1 MPTPTPLLN
10 SSGASPQVAPSRSV
24 FINCPYDQE
33 YEPLFD
39 ALVFTI
45 ICCGFI
51 PRSATESGLVAESR
65 MNRIFHA
72 LKNSGYSIHDLSRCR
87 GEGEN
92 VFARFNMPLELGIAM
107 SRRNFEPSQGH
118 DWLVLVP
125 ENASYTHFISDLAG
139 YDLKKY
145 DGEVASIIQ
154 KVLSWLVTKP
164 EAIQWKPKQII
175 EKLSDFRKAKAE
187 LKADWNEIPWH
198 CLVKAA
204 IDNVPVS
211 V

>member
-1 MPTPTPLLN
+1 MPTSTPLI
-10 SSGASPQVAPSRSV
+10 APSVVRPQANPSLSV
-24 FINCPYDQE
+24 FINCPYDLE

-51 PRSATESGLVAESR
+51 PRSATESGLVSDTR
-65 MNRIFHA
+65 MNRIFYA
-72 LKNSGYSIHDLSRCR
+72 ITNSAYSIHDLSRCR

-92 VFARFNMPLELGIAM
+92 VLARFNMPLELGIAM
-107 SRRNFEPSQGH
+107 SLRNLESNQGH
-118 DWLVLVP
+118 DWLALVP
-125 ENASYTHFISDLAG
+125 ENAPYTHFISDLAG

-145 DGEVASIIQ
+145 DGDVTSIIQ

-204 IDNVPVS
+204 HANVPVS